1 MFDNRIEKMNPGQVI
16 TDARLPDMI
25 EQMGKSIASAQL
37 AMDSTGVKIGTMLGE
52 SKVNFKDAN
61 GNSVERSL
69 LELCFSPT
77 NAGVLMSLKDK
88 ALSFAFQ
95 KIIGQLQNSG
105 TNQSP
110 SQGSNSSSI
119 DNQMENLF
127 SQLAEKGGLNPA
139 VMEEKIGGKLDGMM
153 DQMAGP
159 ISEMAEK
166 ALNEKMEEE
175 SNR

>member
-1 MFDNRIEKMNPGQVI
+1 
-16 TDARLPDMI
+16 
-25 EQMGKSIASAQL
+25 
-37 AMDSTGVKIGTMLGE
+37 
-52 SKVNFKDAN
+52 
-61 GNSVERSL
+61 
-69 LELCFSPT
+69 
-77 NAGVLMSLKDK
+77 MSLKDK

-95 KIIGQLQNSG
+95 QIIGQLQNSG

-110 SQGSNSSSI
+110 SQGSSSSSI

-127 SQLAEKGGLNPA
+127 SQLAEKGGLNPV

-153 DQMAGP
+153 DQMVGP

>member
-1 MFDNRIEKMNPGQVI
+1 
-16 TDARLPDMI
+16 
-25 EQMGKSIASAQL
+25 
-37 AMDSTGVKIGTMLGE
+37 
-52 SKVNFKDAN
+52 
-61 GNSVERSL
+61 
-69 LELCFSPT
+69 
-77 NAGVLMSLKDK
+77 MSLKDK

-95 KIIGQLQNSG
+95 QIIGQLQNSG

-110 SQGSNSSSI
+110 SQGSSSSSI

>member
-1 MFDNRIEKMNPGQVI
+1 
-16 TDARLPDMI
+16 
-25 EQMGKSIASAQL
+25 
-37 AMDSTGVKIGTMLGE
+37 
-52 SKVNFKDAN
+52 
-61 GNSVERSL
+61 
-69 LELCFSPT
+69 
-77 NAGVLMSLKDK
+77 
-88 ALSFAFQ
+88 
-95 KIIGQLQNSG
+95 
-105 TNQSP
+105 
-110 SQGSNSSSI
+110 
-119 DNQMENLF
+119 MENLF